1 MERTVGDP
9 GEFLNNSVASRAV
22 NIEPDMRKVR
32 RLDIYHQ
39 KYSKLLRGWGL
50 AGLVLLAIGVTLWYF
65 QHPVWGSLFG
75 VLALPVLFIASRLPQ
90 TLKGDAYRNGLLI
103 PGIISNLN
111 PLTITCLA
119 DVRTSG
125 DDENDEAEGIVWGVK
140 QVVVPQLTVHPEQ
153 LGEQVPCVSLFGE
166 TDADGEIY
174 LNFEPRPLVWGT
186 DDNSIIAQARQAID
200 DEEWELLPPLSV
212 AYASSE
218 KNENGIAYFDAEL
231 RPVVLPKPAD
241 TTAK

>member
-1 MERTVGDP
+1 MERTIGDP

-39 KYSKLLRGWGL
+39 NYSKLLRGWSL
-50 AGLVLLAIGVTLWYF
+50 AGLALLAAGGGLWYF
-65 QHPVWGSLFG
+65 GHPIWGSIFG

-111 PLTITCLA
+111 PLTITCLT
-119 DVRTSG
+119 DVRTG
-125 DDENDEAEGIVWGVK
+125 DYEDDDEPGSIVWGVK
-140 QVVVPQLTVHPEQ
+140 EVVMPQLTVHPER

-166 TDADGEIY
+166 TDAAGEIY
-174 LNFEPRPLVWGT
+174 LNFEPRPLAWGT
-186 DDNSIIAQARQAID
+186 DDTGIITQARQAID
-200 DEEWELLPPLSV
+200 DEEWLLLPPLAA
-212 AYASSE
+212 AYETSE
-218 KNENGIAYFDAEL
+218 KNENGIAYFDAQL
-231 RPVVLPKPAD
+231 RPVALPKTTE
-241 TTAK
+241 TTA

>member
-50 AGLVLLAIGVTLWYF
+50 AGLVLLAIGVALWYF
-65 QHPVWGSLFG
+65 QHQIWKSIFG

-125 DDENDEAEGIVWGVK
+125 DDEDGETEGIMWGVK

-186 DDNSIIAQARQAID
+186 NDNSIIAQARQAID
-200 DEEWELLPPLSV
+200 DEEWGLLPPLSV